1 MSFRFL
7 LSADLG
13 QSPDPSAIAIL
24 EEKLLVLEKGDI
36 NQLNLK
42 LAANPKIKVFSKLE
56 CRHLERI
63 PLGTPYPR
71 VLDRCQAWLKHPE
84 LVEEAVF
91 LLDYTGVGHPVYDFA
106 RDRGLAPIGI
116 NIHGGRELVPTPQGY
131 NVSKRDL
138 VSILLLMFESGRLE
152 LSDKD
157 PFTPVVR
164 QELINFRMKISTK
177 AKISYEAWREGEHDD
192 LVLALAIACW
202 YAHYTGGG
210 EQRVMR
216 LSRRQDWDPLAFG
229 EEEEELPFNPLQYG
243 EKGKRD

>member
-1 MSFRFL
+1 MSYRFL
-7 LSADLG
+7 LGADLG

-24 EEKLLVLEKGDI
+24 EEKLLMLEKGNV
-36 NQLNLK
+36 NQLNEQ
-42 LAANPKIKVFSKLE
+42 LAGGGKIKVLSKLD

-84 LVEEAVF
+84 LAEEAVF

-106 RDRGLAPIGI
+106 RDRGMAPIGI
-116 NIHGGRELVPTPQGY
+116 NIHGGRELVATPQGY
-131 NVSKRDL
+131 NVPKRDL
-138 VSILLLMFESGRLE
+138 VSITLMMFESGRLE

-157 PFTPVVR
+157 PFTPVLR
-164 QELINFRMKISTK
+164 QELINFSMKIK
-177 AKISYEAWREGEHDD
+177 AGGKTSYEAWREGEHDD

-210 EQRVMR
+210 EQRMIR
-216 LSRRQDWDPLAFG
+216 MSRPQDWDPLDFGG
-229 EEEEELPFNPLQYG
+229 EEERPPFNPLQYG
-243 EKGKRD
+243 EKGKRG